1 MALSPGINLSHTF
14 FVEQLL
20 FECTRD
26 LLCNKTVEWLHFMVV
41 SCVWLCDPMDCSPS
55 ISSVHR
61 AFQARLPEWVTLPT
75 PGDLPDQGTEPVS
88 LTSPAFQ
95 KDSLSLVHLGSP
107 TSFHEQPQIIKHVR
121 PCLQKTGWSSSLPFQ
136 PPRVLPSYQ
145 VTSAGRHTTW
155 TLLLCIPFKYLLRPD
170 LMEV

>member
-1 MALSPGINLSHTF
+1 MCCGLRSS
-14 FVEQLL
+14 
-20 FECTRD
+20 
-26 LLCNKTVEWLHFMVV
+26 VV
-41 SCVWLCDPMDCSPS
+41 SDSVTPWTVAHQSPLS
-55 ISSVHR
+55 IELSRQDYQSG
-61 AFQARLPEWVTLPT
+61 VTLPT

-88 LTSPAFQ
+88 LASPAFQ

-121 PCLQKTGWSSSLPFQ
+121 PCLQKTGWSSSLPFL
-136 PPRVLPSYQ
+136 PPHVLPSYQ